1 MACDGWRATDGGSYQ
16 PNPLPWLANGYSK
29 PRGMVG
35 VDRRYAVPMRTA
47 LLMAPSRVPFMK
59 L

>member
-1 MACDGWRATDGGSYQ
+1 MARDGCRATDGGSYL
-16 PNPLPWLANGYSK
+16 PNPLPWLANGYTK

-35 VDRRYAVPMRTA
+35 VDLRYAVPMRTA
-47 LLMAPSRVPFMK
+47 LLTARSRAPFVK